1 MTELSK
7 EERNA
12 VFVDLVTEVSELVDL
27 SYKKILSG
35 EYYEI
40 PDFEKVIEKRNL
52 NEEECELLTNLFTEP
67 FSEII
72 ELHEGDESLKE
83 KYSFLNVDQ
92 IKKLVELLDALV
104 VASVSKYTDEQP
116 EFQELKENMEKL
128 VENEKEK
135 AQQEEQ

>member
-40 PDFEKVIEKRNL
+40 PDFEKVIEKLGARAVV
-52 NEEECELLTNLFTEP
+52 
-67 FSEII
+67 SSRQG
-72 ELHEGDESLKE
+72 HEGRRAPDLHHTQRRAHRAD
-83 KYSFLNVDQ
+83 LPACGCQ
-92 IKKLVELLDALV
+92 KL
-104 VASVSKYTDEQP
+104 QG
-116 EFQELKENMEKL
+116 
-128 VENEKEK
+128 
-135 AQQEEQ
+135 